1 MAEGRKTKETAV
13 CLAIAAVLA
22 VLIAVAADRLVLHG
36 IYSWASHTSE
46 YREMMIELAVL
57 YVLLAA
63 SLCLVRRP
71 LWKFGLCAAVSAVF
85 LWCHVVLVPMV
96 VAAAY
101 VAYLVGIG
109 YLLRRCVFRIRTE
122 EGCWA
127 DFLLGS
133 AAVIT
138 VFCLM
143 SALGIGAIRLLRAWI
158 AVTAVMVIAGIALL
172 HRLDHAGHP
181 VHTAG
186 LGDIGA
192 CSRAQLL
199 MIALILLMLL
209 LEAGRMNISL
219 DFDTLWYSVRSEYM
233 LDNGPLG
240 IYENMGTVSLVYTYS
255 KGWEVLTLPLC
266 DLPSHSFL
274 LSFNLIVTGACL
286 LLAWRIA
293 LRYMKAGWALTVP
306 FLMAGTPGIMNMGIS
321 GKSDSVTL
329 FLQLILL
336 FYMTEYICSRR
347 TADLILSF
355 GALLLSWTMKPT
367 ALIFSTLLFG
377 MSGIYLLAARK
388 LSLRGKAGEWLSV
401 LPCGAALLLIWYRT
415 YLFVGV
421 PVTSVFS
428 GIFQKIGFKVKY
440 PFLVWSLPAY
450 GAKDTISESARQLL
464 GRLWGVFCLPEGD
477 SMSRVLIAWCSLI
490 LVFLAL
496 VWLGSL
502 FLPKQKPAGEG
513 GQALLRYGRTL
524 LIPLILG
531 SILSIQNL
539 KQVDGNYF
547 MLLYAMAILS
557 GCALMARLES
567 RGMQRRL
574 KCLLIPLTMFNVMM
588 ISLSNLA
595 WSVGFTPVQLVHPG
609 YCDHEEQ
616 QYEEMVES
624 GNEQIWKILAA
635 DPQNRLIAFGS
646 HPKALSFPCNVQTYT
661 DITSSSG
668 NEALAESVDAFRE
681 YMDYAKTDYIYVEAG
696 YLTDDQW
703 AFQLLGD
710 SIRAGILT
718 DVRHEYGNVIARVD
732 LDGRPGERAEQNFET
747 FEYFYVRGSGT
758 GK

>member
-1 MAEGRKTKETAV
+1 MAEERKTRETAIS
-13 CLAIAAVLA
+13 LAIAAVLA
-22 VLIAVAADRLVLHG
+22 VLIAAAADRLVLRG

-46 YREMMIELAVL
+46 YREMLVELAVL
-57 YVLLAA
+57 YFLLAA

-71 LWKFGLCAAVSAVF
+71 LWKLGLTAAVSAVF
-85 LWCHVVLVPMV
+85 LWCHVVLVPMA

-101 VAYLVGIG
+101 VAYLAGVG
-109 YLLRRCVFRIRTE
+109 YLLRRCVFQVRTE

-138 VFCLM
+138 AFCLM
-143 SALGIGAIRLLRAWI
+143 SALGIGAIRFLRAFV
-158 AVTAVMVIAGIALL
+158 AVTAVLVIAGTALL
-172 HRLDHAGHP
+172 CRRGRGNGPLRMAGM
-181 VHTAG
+181 G
-186 LGDIGA
+186 GIGA
-192 CSRAQLL
+192 CSRTQLL
-199 MIALILLMLL
+199 MIAFILLMVL
-209 LEAGRMNISL
+209 LEAGRMNISV

-274 LSFNLIVTGACL
+274 LSFNLIVMCGCL

-306 FLMAGTPGIMNMGIS
+306 FLMAGMPGIMNMGIS

-336 FYMTEYICSRR
+336 FYMTEYICRRR

-367 ALIFSTLLFG
+367 ALIFSTLVFG

-428 GIFQKIGFKVKY
+428 GIFQKIGFRVKY
-440 PFLVWSLPAY
+440 PFLVWSLPGY
-450 GAKDTISESARQLL
+450 GAKETVSESVRQLL

-490 LVFLAL
+490 VVFLAL

-502 FLPKQKPAGEG
+502 FLPKQKPAEG
-513 GQALLRYGRTL
+513 NGQALLRYGRTL

-531 SILSIQNL
+531 SIYSIQNL

-547 MLLYAMAILS
+547 ILPYVTAILS
-557 GCALMARLES
+557 GCGLMARLES
-567 RGMQRRL
+567 RVMQRRL
-574 KCLLIPLTMFNVMM
+574 KCLLIPLTLFNVMM
-588 ISLSNLA
+588 VSLSNLA
-595 WSVGFTPVQLVHPG
+595 WSVGFTPVQWIHPG

-624 GNEQIWKILAA
+624 GNEQIWNILAA
-635 DPQNRLIAFGS
+635 DPQTRLIAFGS
-646 HPKALSFPCNVQTYT
+646 HPKSLSFPCNVQTYT

-668 NEALAESVDAFRE
+668 NEALAESADAFRE
-681 YMDYAKTDYIYVEAG
+681 YMEYAGTDYIYVEAG
-696 YLTDDQW
+696 YLTEDQW
-703 AFQLLGD
+703 AFRLLGD

-732 LDGRPGERAEQNFET
+732 LGGRPGETADQNFET
-747 FEYFYVRGSGT
+747 FQEFYVRGSGT
-758 GK
+758 EK